1 MSFGM
6 VTGIQNLEKKQNHVT
21 WIETVY
27 IKTEDIYADI
37 AKDIETRFD
46 NSNFV
51 LDKPLPKVKNRK
63 VIRLMKAELGRNIMK
78 EFVALRAK
86 TYSYLTDS
94 NNGDKIAKGTKKCV
108 IKETFK
114 FEDYEHCLE
123 ATQLENKINEL
134 EKTTVNGDSLKENY
148 KEFIKK

>member
-1 MSFGM
+1 MKANNKYMKDYDKNKESLYLKYWQFN
-6 VTGIQNLEKKQNHVT
+6 NLYGWEP
-21 WIETVY
+21 Y
-27 IKTEDIYADI
+27 
-37 AKDIETRFD
+37 
-46 NSNFV
+46 
-51 LDKPLPKVKNRK
+51 KPLPKVKNKK

-86 TYSYLTDS
+86 MYSYLTDS
-94 NNGDKIAKGTKKCV
+94 NNEDKIAKGTKKCV

-134 EKTTVNGDSLKENY
+134 EKTAVNGDSLKENH